1 MLITM
6 LRSTSRREALSCC
19 AGAKALIQSIGQ
31 SGHKTGWLRERFT
44 GQSAVKQE
52 KDPLALW
59 GGSPGP
65 SGQGA
70 VTYSKISVY
79 GHLNRTN

>member
-1 MLITM
+1 PK
-6 LRSTSRREALSCC
+6 RSCC
-19 AGAKALIQSIGQ
+19 LLSGDGTLRAVLIAHLFIGVALPDFIGNGAFATAS
-31 SGHKTGWLRERFT
+31 
-44 GQSAVKQE
+44 
-52 KDPLALW
+52 
-59 GGSPGP
+59 